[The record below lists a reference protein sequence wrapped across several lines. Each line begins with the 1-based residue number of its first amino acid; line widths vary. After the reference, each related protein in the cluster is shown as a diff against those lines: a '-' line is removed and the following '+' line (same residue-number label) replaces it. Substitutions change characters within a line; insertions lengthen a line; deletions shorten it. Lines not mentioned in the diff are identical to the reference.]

1 MNQKKEHLIALEA
14 IQKKLKGG
22 ALTYRE
28 IYAVMDQIATERLG
42 DILTTYFAAAGFSEG
57 FTPDELFHLTKAM
70 VETGEKLNF
79 PGIVADKHSIGGIAG
94 TRTTMI
100 IVPIIVAAGFT
111 IPKTSSRAITSPAG
125 TADVMEVLAKVN
137 FSPEQVTKIVHEVG
151 GCIIWGGHL
160 GIAPAD
166 DVIIRIEEP
175 LSFESYDKFIVSIM
189 AKKVAASTNH
199 LVIDLPIG
207 KTMKIKSEKDALIVK
222 RKFEQISEK
231 FGIKVVVD
239 INHTHEP
246 AGYGI
251 GPTLEA
257 IDVMKVLEQD
267 KSRPLEL
274 EKRSL
279 RLAGLLLDLCYK
291 TQRIKKDGNKEALSL
306 LENGKALEA
315 FRKIIKAQYG
325 DPNVTWKSIETA
337 EHQKKVYSDKSGTIM
352 SINNYHL
359 NAIAKI
365 LGAPKDQKAGIELLV
380 KRKDYMSAK
389 RPLMTFHSSSEQRLS
404 EAIDTVESFPIFIIQ

>member
-1 MNQKKEHLIALEA
+1 MKQSEQHLIALEA
-14 IQKKLKGG
+14 IQKKLKGHT
-22 ALTYRE
+22 LTYRE
-28 IYAVMDQIATERLG
+28 IYAVMDQIASERLG

-57 FTPDELFHLTKAM
+57 FSPDELYHLTRAM
-70 VETGEKLNF
+70 VETGEKLDF
-79 PGIVADKHSIGGIAG
+79 PGIVADKHSIGGVAG

-100 IVPIIVAAGFT
+100 IVPIVVAAGFT
-111 IPKTSSRAITSPAG
+111 VPKTSSRAITSPAG

-137 FSPEQVTKIVHEVG
+137 FTPEQVNKIVRDVG

-207 KTMKIKSEKDALIVK
+207 MSMKIKSKKDALIVK
-222 RKFEQISEK
+222 QKFEKLAEK

-239 INHTHEP
+239 VNYTHEP
-246 AGYGI
+246 AGNGI
-251 GPTLEA
+251 GPVLEA

-267 KSRPLEL
+267 DSRPKEL
-274 EKRSL
+274 EKRSI
-279 RLAGLLLDLCYK
+279 RLAGILLNMCYK
-291 TQRIKKDGNKEALSL
+291 TQRVKKDGIKEAQL
-306 LENGKALEA
+306 LLGSGKALET

-325 DPNVTWKSIETA
+325 NPNISWKTIEKASHT
-337 EHQKKVYSDKSGTIM
+337 QKVFSDKSGTITG
-352 SINNYHL
+352 INNYHL
-359 NAIAKI
+359 NAVAKI
-365 LGAPKDQKAGIELLV
+365 LGAPHDQKAGMELAV
-380 KRKDYMSAK
+380 KKNDCVTTK
-389 RPLMTFHSSSEQRLS
+389 RPLMILYSSSAQRLS
-404 EAIDTVESFPIFIIQ
+404 EAIGTLKTFPIFIIE